1 MNTVLPLTGFPWSPL
16 SQDKL
21 NGVWGYI
28 SIQVQPMNFMPWVKT
43 VPSSTLTVPPGQTTG
58 SPTSEDLYGIW
69 GSSGTDIFAV
79 GDNATI
85 VRYDTENGWD

>member
-1 MNTVLPLTGFPWSPL
+1 MDSP
-16 SQDKL
+16 SQEKL
-21 NGVWGYI
+21 NGVWGYL
-28 SIQVQPMNFMPWVKT
+28 SPD
-43 VPSSTLTVPPGQTTG
+43 STHKFYAVGENGTIIHFDGTTWTTTG

-85 VRYDTENGWD
+85 VHYNGSWTGIM